1 MEETEGH
8 GTLPAAKVEANAVCT
23 ELNSLSPT
31 PPATAANE
39 PPSSEAATILLEP
52 EKAVVVGLLRD
63 ASILHFAGHGQSDTY
78 DPLKSALLL
87 RDWRE
92 TPFTVADVIDE
103 FRRHERPRFLAYLS
117 ACLTGSS
124 HAKKLSDEGLH
135 LMSAFQ
141 LAGFQ
146 HVIGSLWEVS
156 DSHCVGVARSVY
168 AELARG
174 GLGSGKAVVRGL
186 RNGVWSV
193 RESKRQRDGVV
204 SGAAGAAAST
214 RDGHSISD
222 HAARRKL
229 WYGGD
234 PRVWAAYIH
243 MGP

>member
-1 MEETEGH
+1 MLSPAVH
-8 GTLPAAKVEANAVCT
+8 GANAVCT

-31 PPATAANE
+31 PSATAANE

-103 FRRHERPRFLAYLS
+103 FRRHERPHFLACLS

-146 HVIGSLWEVS
+146 HVIGSLWEVCRTATAS
-156 DSHCVGVARSVY
+156 ASPAASTPSSPGAASART
-168 AELARG
+168 G
-174 GLGSGKAVVRGL
+174 P
-186 RNGVWSV
+186 WSAACATACGAC
-193 RESKRQRDGVV
+193 KRQRDDAV

-214 RDGHSISD
+214 RDGQSISD
-222 HAARRKL
+222 RAARRKL

-234 PRVWAAYIH
+234 PRGWAAYIH

>member
-1 MEETEGH
+1 M
-8 GTLPAAKVEANAVCT
+8 N
-23 ELNSLSPT
+23 
-31 PPATAANE
+31 

-52 EKAVVVGLLRD
+52 EKAVMVGLLRD

-92 TPFTVADVIDE
+92 TPFTIAD
-103 FRRHERPRFLAYLS
+103 
-117 ACLTGSS
+117 
-124 HAKKLSDEGLH
+124 
-135 LMSAFQ
+135 

-174 GLGSGKAVVRGL
+174 GLGSDRAVVRGL

-193 RESKRQRDGVV
+193 RQSKRQRDDVV

-214 RDGHSISD
+214 RDGHSVSD
-222 HAARRKL
+222 RAARRKL